1 MDKLRDGVRQFRET
15 VFPRRRDSFE
25 RLAKGQSPDHLF
37 ITCADS
43 RVVPELITQTEPG
56 ELFVASNP
64 GALVPAYDVW
74 RVGGVLASVEY
85 AVSVLNVKHI
95 IVCGH
100 SECGAMQGVL
110 EPERVAH
117 FPAVARWLESAA
129 KARERLDSEGRA
141 GDMRR
146 LTELCVMLQ
155 LENLRTHP
163 AVRDRLDTLTLHG
176 WIYSI
181 ADGEIDA
188 WDPARGEFRRWP
200 D

>member
-1 MDKLRDGVRQFRET
+1 MDALRDGVRHFREA
-15 VFPRRRDSFE
+15 VFPLHRESFE

-43 RVVPELITQTEPG
+43 RIVPELITQTEPG
-56 ELFVASNP
+56 ELFVARNP
-64 GALVPAYDVW
+64 GALVPVYDVW
-74 RVGGVLASVEY
+74 RVGGMLASVEY
-85 AVSVLNVKHI
+85 AVSVLQVKHI

-100 SECGAMQGVL
+100 SECGAIQGIL
-110 EPERVAH
+110 QPERVAH
-117 FPAVARWLESAA
+117 LSAVARWLEGAE
-129 KARERLDSEGRA
+129 KARERLESEGRA
-141 GDMRR
+141 GDARR
-146 LTELCVMLQ
+146 MTELTVLQQ

-163 AVRDRLDTLTLHG
+163 AVMDRGDTLAIHG

-181 ADGEIDA
+181 ASGEIDA

>member
-1 MDKLRDGVRQFRET
+1 MDKLRDGVRYFRDT
-15 VFPRRRDSFE
+15 IFPRRRESFE
-25 RLAKGQSPDHLF
+25 ILAKGQSPEHLF

-43 RVVPELITQTEPG
+43 RIVPELITQTEPG
-56 ELFVASNP
+56 DLFVARNP
-64 GALVPAYDVW
+64 GALVPPYDVW

-85 AVSVLNVKHI
+85 AVSVLGVKHI

-100 SECGAMQGVL
+100 SECGAMKGVL
-110 EPERVAH
+110 QPDGVAH
-117 FPAVARWLESAA
+117 LPAVARWLEATA
-129 KARERLDSEGRA
+129 QARERLESEGRA
-141 GDMRR
+141 GDVRR
-146 LTELCVMLQ
+146 MTELTVLLQ

-181 ADGEIDA
+181 ASGEIDA

-200 D
+200 E